1 MKYIVIALIGA
12 LASVLSN
19 QGIAVFNDGFRP
31 IVGQYFNGEI
41 NRKELAAMSFAISFG
56 LVIGFGIPTI
66 QYDKEVIINGI
77 ENKSNLYCSQNFQNI
92 NIIYA
97 EYIK

>member
-1 MKYIVIALIGA
+1 MYMNEKLNDVEIGKRYKLELLLEYA
-12 LASVLSN
+12 DSN
-19 QGIAVFNDGFRP
+19 GYSI
-31 IVGQYFNGEI
+31 
-41 NRKELAAMSFAISFG
+41 ISKT
-56 LVIGFGIPTI
+56 IGFGIPTI